1 MLKNQSMEYA
11 GSLEQEMQEIE
22 NIIPVENNV
31 EIPASTTV
39 TCDRF
44 LTLICC

>member
-1 MLKNQSMEYA
+1 MEYA

>member
-1 MLKNQSMEYA
+1 MLRNQEMEYA
-11 GSLEQEMQEIE
+11 GSLEEEMREIE
-22 NIIPVENNV
+22 NIIPVGSNV
-31 EIPASTTV
+31 EIPGSTTV